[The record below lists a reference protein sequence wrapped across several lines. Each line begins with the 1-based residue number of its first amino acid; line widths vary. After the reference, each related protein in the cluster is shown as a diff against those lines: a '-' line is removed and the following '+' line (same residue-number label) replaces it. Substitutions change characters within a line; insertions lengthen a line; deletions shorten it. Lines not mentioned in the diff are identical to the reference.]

1 MPRTSRHIGIALLA
15 VLMSLLAMGCYNA
28 KTGDT
33 EIHGIAKFK
42 LPVVPETGSH
52 KVIVFSEMHYQPK
65 FDSQEIP
72 RLLPPSDSVP
82 ITGREIEYAS
92 LEKYAPLTVPDSVN
106 ENYSRADAGE
116 LYRINCQVCHGASMS
131 GDGLVVPFMTRGA
144 KPVNLNAE
152 ITQQSAEG
160 ELFAYI
166 TEGGRQGYALTS
178 LGRESTSPMPRFKLL
193 LTEDE
198 RWALVKFLR
207 GQ

>member
-1 MPRTSRHIGIALLA
+1 M
-15 VLMSLLAMGCYNA
+15 MSLLAMGCYNA

-42 LPVVPETGSH
+42 LPVVAETGSH

-65 FDSQEIP
+65 FNSQEIP

-92 LEKYAPLTVPDSVN
+92 LEEYTPLTVPERVDQT
-106 ENYSRADAGE
+106 YDPAGAAE
-116 LYRINCQVCHGASMS
+116 LYRVNCLVCHGKEMA
-131 GDGLVVPFMTRGA
+131 GDGPVVPFMTRGA
-144 KPVNLNAE
+144 KPANLNAD